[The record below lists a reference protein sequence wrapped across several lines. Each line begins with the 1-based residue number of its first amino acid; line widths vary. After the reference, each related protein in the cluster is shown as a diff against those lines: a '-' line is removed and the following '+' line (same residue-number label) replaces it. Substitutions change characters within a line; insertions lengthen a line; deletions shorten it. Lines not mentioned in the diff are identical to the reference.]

1 MSSTMRGWNFAAAS
15 VRSTSAAGRPS
26 ASISAMKARTS
37 SRAGYGGR
45 TSAGAGLAGRACA
58 KAGAHAT
65 RAQAAN
71 AATARRSSTGETGGR
86 RGREVRRDGIIAR
99 ASRRAQGRPAAML
112 YPLLR
117 PFLFSLDPET
127 AHTLAFGSLDVAA
140 RCHLAA
146 LALPR
151 VPDDPVEVMGLTF
164 PNRIG
169 LAAGLDKNAEHIDG
183 LAAFGFG
190 HIECGT
196 VTPRPQP
203 GNPRPRLFRIVAA
216 QALVNRMG
224 FNNDGLEAFLAN
236 RARARW
242 KGIVGLNI
250 GKNFDTPNER
260 AVDDYL
266 ACLRGCYAH
275 ASYVAVNVSS
285 PNTKGLRDL
294 QHEDALAALVATL
307 KARAGEARAAA
318 RALHAARAQD
328 RARPRRRGDRR
339 HRPPVRAAAGR
350 CVIATNTTIRRDG
363 RRGPAARARDG
374 RAVGCAAARAR
385 RRPWCAGSRARST
398 ARCRSSASGGVLRG
412 ADAQEK
418 LEAGAALVQVY
429 TGLVY
434 RGPDLVAECVRA
446 TKGFAAKPPG
456 KRSAR

>member
-1 MSSTMRGWNFAAAS
+1 
-15 VRSTSAAGRPS
+15 
-26 ASISAMKARTS
+26 
-37 SRAGYGGR
+37 
-45 TSAGAGLAGRACA
+45 
-58 KAGAHAT
+58 
-65 RAQAAN
+65 
-71 AATARRSSTGETGGR
+71 
-86 RGREVRRDGIIAR
+86 
-99 ASRRAQGRPAAML
+99 ML

-224 FNNDGLEAFLAN
+224 FNNEGLEAFLAN

-307 KARAGEARAAA
+307 KGEQAKLAQQHGRYTPLALKIAPDLEDKAIDGIARLCA
-318 RALHAARAQD
+318 
-328 RARPRRRGDRR
+328 R
-339 HRPPVRAAAGR
+339 HRVDAL
-350 CVIATNTTIRRDG
+350 IATNTTIRRDG
-363 RRGPAARARDG
+363 VEGLPHAAETGGLSGAPLRE
-374 RAVGCAAARAR
+374 
-385 RRPWCAGSRARST
+385 RST
-398 ARCRSSASGGVLRG
+398 AVVRRLARALDGALPVIGSGGVLRG
-412 ADAQEK
+412 ADAKEK

-446 TKGFAAKPPG
+446 TKGFAAKRPG